1 MVSVSEWFAGSPA
14 EKHREPAINGRTAS
28 LRQRKNGAEPPAPHL
43 SLADPPAAAAI
54 TPADAAGV
62 MTLPDAPVGGWMKRG
77 FDITI
82 AATTLLLMLPIF
94 LMLTGMIYLSMGRP
108 IFFAQQRVGFR
119 GRSFACYKF
128 RSMVTD
134 ADERLARHLRE
145 DPEAA
150 RRWAATQKLADDPRI
165 TLLGRILRKSS
176 LDELPQLF
184 NILRGDMSC
193 IGPRPVLARELA
205 CHYGASAKAYMS
217 AKPGLSGMWQ
227 VSGRSTTSY
236 RRRIACDRFYVSRW
250 SMLLDLKILYRTIP
264 AVLKTD
270 QTS

>member
-1 MVSVSEWFAGSPA
+1 MVSVSEWFAGSLA
-14 EKHREPAINGRTAS
+14 EEHREPAINGGTDTLHRV
-28 LRQRKNGAEPPAPHL
+28 RR
-43 SLADPPAAAAI
+43 PAAVTPYLTVVDAPATAI
-54 TPADAAGV
+54 PHAETARA
-62 MTLPDAPVGGWMKRG
+62 MELPDAPVGGWMKRG

-82 AATTLLLMLPIF
+82 AATTLFLMLPIF
-94 LMLTGMIYLSMGRP
+94 LMVTGLVYLSMGRP

-128 RSMVTD
+128 RSMVAD
-134 ADERLARHLRE
+134 ADQRLARHLRE

-165 TLLGRILRKSS
+165 TLLGCILRKSS

-217 AKPGLSGMWQ
+217 ARPGLSGMWQ
-227 VSGRSTTSY
+227 VSGRNRSSISSGGLNSGHC
-236 RRRIACDRFYVSRW
+236 R
-250 SMLLDLKILYRTIP
+250 
-264 AVLKTD
+264 
-270 QTS
+270 

>member
-1 MVSVSEWFAGSPA
+1 ME
-14 EKHREPAINGRTAS
+14 
-28 LRQRKNGAEPPAPHL
+28 
-43 SLADPPAAAAI
+43 
-54 TPADAAGV
+54 
-62 MTLPDAPVGGWMKRG
+62 LPDAPVGGWMKRG
-77 FDITI
+77 LDITI
-82 AATTLLLMLPIF
+82 AATTLFLMLP
-94 LMLTGMIYLSMGRP
+94 LLHMVTGLIYLSMGRP
-108 IFFAQQRVGFR
+108 IFFAQRRVGFR

-145 DPEAA
+145 DPDAA
-150 RRWAATQKLADDPRI
+150 RRWTATQKLAEDPRI

-176 LDELPQLF
+176 LDELPQLI

-217 AKPGLSGMWQ
+217 ARPGLSGMWQ

-236 RRRIACDRFYVSRW
+236 RRRIACDRLYVSRW

-264 AVLKTD
+264 TVLKTD